1 MIMRV
6 GAEDI
11 KLSYED
17 NQITMSKEDVYK
29 NFYSGY
35 AISIHKSQGD
45 TYSNQYTIWDW
56 DKLSGERKLNR
67 KLRYVAQ
74 SRSKKPDKN
83 ILYKV

>member
-1 MIMRV
+1 
-6 GAEDI
+6 
-11 KLSYED
+11 
-17 NQITMSKEDVYK
+17 MSKEDVYK

-35 AISIHKSQGD
+35 AITIHKSQGD
-45 TYSNQYTIWDW
+45 TYSDQYTIWDW